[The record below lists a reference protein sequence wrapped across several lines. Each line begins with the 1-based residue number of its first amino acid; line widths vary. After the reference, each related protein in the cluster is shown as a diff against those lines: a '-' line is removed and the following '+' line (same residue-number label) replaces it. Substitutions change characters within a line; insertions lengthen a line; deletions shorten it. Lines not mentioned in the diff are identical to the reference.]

1 MKLWDSN
8 GIDDEPEQR
17 DSEREQS
24 AQEAPKAR
32 QRSIFARIRDWMFY
46 SEAAAAAATP
56 AVSKSE
62 REQVAAALQQWKDAT
77 RYFENVSDPD
87 LIEFAI
93 YEMEASKRR
102 YLCLLKRA
110 QRMEA

>member
-8 GIDDEPEQR
+8 GIDDNELEREDIAQKQIEPE
-17 DSEREQS
+17 
-24 AQEAPKAR
+24 APTVR
-32 QRSIFARIRDWMFY
+32 RRSILSRIRDWMFY
-46 SEAAAAAATP
+46 AEAARATP
-56 AVSKSE
+56 AVSQSE
-62 REQVAAALQQWKDAT
+62 REQIAAALQQWKDST

-110 QRMEA
+110 QRLEA

>member
-8 GIDDEPEQR
+8 GIDDEHEH
-17 DSEREQS
+17 DGLITEQS
-24 AQEAPKAR
+24 NQEAPKMR
-32 QRSIFARIRDWMFY
+32 RKSILARIRDWMFY
-46 SEAAAAAATP
+46 AEAARAVP
-56 AVSKSE
+56 AVSRTE
-62 REQVAAALQQWKDAT
+62 RDQIAAALQQWKEAT

-110 QRMEA
+110 QQLEA

>member
-8 GIDDEPEQR
+8 GIDEEL
-17 DSEREQS
+17 EREGLKTEQNNP
-24 AQEAPKAR
+24 EAPKMR
-32 QRSIFARIRDWMFY
+32 RKSILARIRDWMFY
-46 SEAAAAAATP
+46 AEAAHV
-56 AVSKSE
+56 VSTVSRTE
-62 REQVAAALQQWKDAT
+62 REQIAAALKQWKDAT

-110 QRMEA
+110 QKLEA